1 VYSSSVDPYFNLA
14 LEEYLMF
21 TKKKNEIILYLWQ
34 NKNTIVLGHNQNPWK
49 ECNLHL
55 ARQNH
60 VKIARRSSGGGAV
73 FHDLGNL
80 NFTFLMD
87 NAIYHEKK
95 QLEVI
100 LAAVN
105 SFHLHAYFSG
115 RNDLLIDGKKFSGN
129 AYFYG
134 DEVSYHHGTLLVNA
148 DLQNLTSYLSPSKQK
163 IASNGIDSV
172 KSRVQN
178 LSDSNKE
185 ITIASLK
192 NALISSVTE
201 TYGPIHSITTFHSDS
216 LQDSFFSKLLKK
228 YASWEFRFGE
238 SPSFDLSL
246 EDKFSWGE
254 IQLHF
259 SFQDAKITKLTI
271 YTDALHSY
279 FVEQLQAALLH
290 VNFNYPDMERAITSI
305 PWKKSEI
312 IIKDDL
318 LSLIQL
324 GGSNG

>member
-1 VYSSSVDPYFNLA
+1 MYSSSVDPYFNLA

-21 TKKKNEIILYLWQ
+21 TKKKNEIIFYLWQ
-34 NKNTIVLGHNQNPWK
+34 NKNTIVIGHNQNPWK

-87 NAIYHEKK
+87 NTIYNEKK

-115 RNDLLIDGKKFSGN
+115 RNDLLLHEKKFSGN

-172 KSRVQN
+172 KSRVRN
-178 LSDSNKE
+178 LSDSNKD
-185 ITIASLK
+185 ITIETLK
-192 NALISSVTE
+192 SALILSVTA
-201 TYGPIHSITTFHSDS
+201 TYGPIHSITTFHNDS

-254 IQLHF
+254 IQLYF
-259 SFQDAKITKLTI
+259 SFQDAKITKLAI
-271 YTDALHSY
+271 YTDALHSC
-279 FVEQLQAALLH
+279 FVEQLQIALLH
-290 VNFNYPDMERAITSI
+290 VPFNYTDMEKAIISI

-324 GGSNG
+324 GGPNG